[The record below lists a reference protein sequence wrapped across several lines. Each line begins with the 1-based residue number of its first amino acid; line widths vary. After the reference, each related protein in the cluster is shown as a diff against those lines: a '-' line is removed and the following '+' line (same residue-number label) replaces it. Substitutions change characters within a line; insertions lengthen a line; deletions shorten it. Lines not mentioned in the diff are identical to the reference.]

1 MNKLKRFR
9 SSFHDYRLMT
19 TNSLLADFFCIL
31 NLICFSL
38 TPHPP
43 HPPPPPP
50 NTHTHTSSSF
60 HCSHSLQLPGPLL
73 TLCANPDSPHFAA
86 VQLTDGT
93 VLKYVSHE
101 SGGTASDGCSL
112 KVGEA
117 GELSGQPSL
126 VPWCLHDGRKVTF
139 PDTCCEH
146 VAMATFKDEVF
157 NK

>member
-1 MNKLKRFR
+1 MNKLKF
-9 SSFHDYRLMT
+9 STYRPFLRT
-19 TNSLLADFFCIL
+19 KF
-31 NLICFSL
+31 NLFL
-38 TPHPP
+38 
-43 HPPPPPP
+43 PPPTHTHTH
-50 NTHTHTSSSF
+50 THTHTSSSSS

-101 SGGTASDGCSL
+101 SGGTASHGCSL

-117 GELSGQPSL
+117 GEPSGQPSL

-146 VAMATFKDEVF
+146 VAMATFKDEVLLTSSNSVNSF
-157 NK
+157 EFCLLIHVN